1 MEAFGPIMLLLLKA
15 EQEEQRK
22 IKRPKRRKELKVVL
36 PQKPKPKPKPPP
48 APTRKQQVLGVR
60 RPRIFRERTGLEGMT
75 DEEVVERYHLPKGA
89 IMDLYELIRVDIDPL
104 TQRSHAIPGMVKLLN
119 CLHFFTSGSFQTKA
133 SAVGGVSQ
141 STFSRFLV
149 PVIQALKKHVHLF
162 IGFPTNKSGWQSLK
176 RGFYQ
181 IAGLPHVI
189 GAVDCTH
196 VALSAPHEREEI
208 YRNKKGYHSVNV
220 QIIADSDCKILSL
233 FSAFPGS
240 ANESFILRQSSVYE
254 GFESGKIGGGW
265 LVGGSFYTC
274 LPWLLTPVTEPS
286 TDADKLYNEAQSR
299 TCSVMEK
306 TFKLLKTR
314 FKCLNKSGGGLQYD
328 PTKVS
333 DIIVACC
340 ILHNIAVQH
349 NVPADFIVEKSRKLA
364 KMPDT
369 EPEHSESAQAVRSR
383 IIKNYFSCKC

>member
-1 MEAFGPIMLLLLKA
+1 MEAFGPIMLLLL
-15 EQEEQRK
+15 QEEEDEKRK
-22 IKRPKRRKELKVVL
+22 VKRPKRKKERRVA
-36 PQKPKPKPKPPP
+36 PPPKPKPKAPP
-48 APTRKQQVLGVR
+48 ASAPKQHILGAR
-60 RPRIFRERTGLEGMT
+60 RPRIFRERTGLEGLT

-89 IMDLYELIRVDIDPL
+89 ILDLYELIRVDIDPL

-149 PVIQALKKHVHLF
+149 PVIQALKKHVHVF
-162 IGFPTNKSGWQSLK
+162 IGFPTNHADWQALK
-176 RGFYQ
+176 RGFFQ
-181 IAGLPHVI
+181 VAGLPHVI
-189 GAVDCTH
+189 GAIDCTH

-220 QIIADSDCKILSL
+220 QVIADSNCRILSL

-240 ANESFILRQSSVYE
+240 SDESFILRQSSVYE
-254 GFESGKIGGGW
+254 GFEGGRIGGGW
-265 LVGGSFYTC
+265 LVGSTSYESR
-274 LPWLLTPVTEPS
+274 PWLLTPVLDPS
-286 TDADKLYNEAQSR
+286 TDSEKAYNEAHSR
-299 TCSVMEK
+299 TRSVIDK
-306 TFKLLKTR
+306 TFKLLKTQ

-349 NVPADFIVEKSRKLA
+349 NIPTRAEVQKNERALE
-364 KMPDT
+364 MPKT
-369 EPEHSESAQAVRSR
+369 EPELQGSSQAVRSR
-383 IIKNYFSCKC
+383 VIRDYFS